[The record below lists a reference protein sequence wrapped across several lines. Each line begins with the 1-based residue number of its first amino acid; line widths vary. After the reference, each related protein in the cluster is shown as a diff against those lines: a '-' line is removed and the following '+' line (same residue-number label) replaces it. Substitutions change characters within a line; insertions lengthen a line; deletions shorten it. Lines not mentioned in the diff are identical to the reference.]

1 MYTVL
6 ERVEAQITK
15 DRSIFIAILFHVTSI
30 ENVKQYLE
38 AAREDFPKAKHY
50 CYAYVID
57 DKEKCSDDGEPSK
70 TAGRPLLELLKKKNL
85 NETLIVVVRYFG
97 GVLLGASR
105 LMSTYIEAGV
115 NVIDHADIVEIA
127 ERYIYHASLTYS
139 EFDTLKRLIKRE
151 DFSLENLIYGDK
163 IDVDILCREDDASKL
178 TEWFPNCPIEV
189 IGKNRTYRR

>member
-1 MYTVL
+1 MNTVL

-15 DRSIFIAILFHVTSI
+15 DRSIFIAILFHVTST

-151 DFSLENLIYGDK
+151 DFGLENLIYGDK
-163 IDVDILCREDDASKL
+163 IDVDILCSEDDVSKF
-178 TEWFPNCPIEV
+178 TQWFPNCPIEV
-189 IGKNRTYRR
+189 IGKKRTYRR

>member
-6 ERVEAQITK
+6 EIVEDQITK

-189 IGKNRTYRR
+189 IGKKRTYRR

>member
-15 DRSIFIAILFHVTSI
+15 DRSIFIAILFHVTST

-178 TEWFPNCPIEV
+178 TQWFPNCPIEV
-189 IGKNRTYRR
+189 IGKKRTYRR

>member
-38 AAREDFPKAKHY
+38 SAREDFPKAKHY

-151 DFSLENLIYGDK
+151 DFGLENLIYGDK

-189 IGKNRTYRR
+189 IGKKRTYRR

>member
-38 AAREDFPKAKHY
+38 ASREDFPKAKHY

-189 IGKNRTYRR
+189 IGKKRTYRR

>member
-1 MYTVL
+1 MNTVL

-151 DFSLENLIYGDK
+151 DFGLENLIYGDK

-178 TEWFPNCPIEV
+178 TQWFPNCPIEV
-189 IGKNRTYRR
+189 IGKKRTYRR

>member
-1 MYTVL
+1 
-6 ERVEAQITK
+6 
-15 DRSIFIAILFHVTSI
+15 
-30 ENVKQYLE
+30 
-38 AAREDFPKAKHY
+38 
-50 CYAYVID
+50 
-57 DKEKCSDDGEPSK
+57 
-70 TAGRPLLELLKKKNL
+70 
-85 NETLIVVVRYFG
+85 
-97 GVLLGASR
+97 
-105 LMSTYIEAGV
+105 MSTYIEAGV

-189 IGKNRTYRR
+189 IGKKRTYRR

>member
-15 DRSIFIAILFHVTSI
+15 DRSIFIAILFHVTST

-38 AAREDFPKAKHY
+38 ASREDFPKAKHY

-189 IGKNRTYRR
+189 IGKKRTYRR

>member
-115 NVIDHADIVEIA
+115 NVVDHADIVEIA

-189 IGKNRTYRR
+189 IGKKRTYRR

>member
-6 ERVEAQITK
+6 ERVEAQIIK

-189 IGKNRTYRR
+189 IGKKRTYRR

>member
-1 MYTVL
+1 MNTVL

-127 ERYIYHASLTYS
+127 ERYVYHASLTYS

-189 IGKNRTYRR
+189 IGKKRTYRR

>member
-15 DRSIFIAILFHVTSI
+15 DRSIFIAILFHVASI

-189 IGKNRTYRR
+189 IGKKRTYRR

>member
-127 ERYIYHASLTYS
+127 ERYIYHASLSYS

-151 DFSLENLIYGDK
+151 DFGLENLIYGDK

-189 IGKNRTYRR
+189 IGKKRTYRR

>member
-30 ENVKQYLE
+30 ENVKQYLA

-163 IDVDILCREDDASKL
+163 IDVDILCKEDDASKL

-189 IGKNRTYRR
+189 IGKKRTYRR

>member
-115 NVIDHADIVEIA
+115 NVIDHADIVEIV

-189 IGKNRTYRR
+189 IGKKRTYRR

>member
-15 DRSIFIAILFHVTSI
+15 DRSIFIAILFHVTST

-151 DFSLENLIYGDK
+151 DFGLENLIYGDK

-189 IGKNRTYRR
+189 IGKKRTYRR

>member
-38 AAREDFPKAKHY
+38 ASREDFPKAKHY

-70 TAGRPLLELLKKKNL
+70 TAGRPLLELLKKNNL

-151 DFSLENLIYGDK
+151 DFGLENLIYGDK

-189 IGKNRTYRR
+189 IGKKRTYRR

>member
-15 DRSIFIAILFHVTSI
+15 DRSIFIAILFHVTST

-163 IDVDILCREDDASKL
+163 IDVDILCSEDDASKL

-189 IGKNRTYRR
+189 IGKKRTYRR

>member
-127 ERYIYHASLTYS
+127 ERYIYHASFTYS

-151 DFSLENLIYGDK
+151 DFGLENLIYGDK

-189 IGKNRTYRR
+189 IGKKRTYRR

>member
-139 EFDTLKRLIKRE
+139 EFNTLKRLIKRE

-189 IGKNRTYRR
+189 IGKKRTYRR

>member
-105 LMSTYIEAGV
+105 LMSTYIEVGV

-163 IDVDILCREDDASKL
+163 IDVDILCNEDDASKL

-189 IGKNRTYRR
+189 IGKKRTYRR

>member
-15 DRSIFIAILFHVTSI
+15 DRSIFIAILFHVTST

-189 IGKNRTYRR
+189 IGKKRTYRR

>member
-178 TEWFPNCPIEV
+178 TQWFPNCPIEV
-189 IGKNRTYRR
+189 IGKKRTYRR

>member
-15 DRSIFIAILFHVTSI
+15 DRSIFIAILFHVTST

-139 EFDTLKRLIKRE
+139 EFATLKR
-151 DFSLENLIYGDK
+151 
-163 IDVDILCREDDASKL
+163 
-178 TEWFPNCPIEV
+178 
-189 IGKNRTYRR
+189 

>member
-38 AAREDFPKAKHY
+38 AVREDFPKAKHY

-57 DKEKCSDDGEPSK
+57 DKEKCSVDGEPSK

-151 DFSLENLIYGDK
+151 DFGLENLIYGDK

-189 IGKNRTYRR
+189 IGKKRTYRR

>member
-151 DFSLENLIYGDK
+151 DFGLENLIYGDK

-189 IGKNRTYRR
+189 IGKKRTYRR

>member
-38 AAREDFPKAKHY
+38 ATREDFPKAKHS

-151 DFSLENLIYGDK
+151 DFGLENLIYGDK

-189 IGKNRTYRR
+189 IGKKRTYRR

>member
-38 AAREDFPKAKHY
+38 ASREDFPKAKHY

-163 IDVDILCREDDASKL
+163 IDVDILCKEDDASKL

-189 IGKNRTYRR
+189 IGKKRTYRR

>member
-163 IDVDILCREDDASKL
+163 IDVDILCKEDDASKL

-189 IGKNRTYRR
+189 IGKKRTYRR

>member
-38 AAREDFPKAKHY
+38 ASREDFPKAKHY

-189 IGKNRTYRR
+189 IGKKRIYRR

>member
-15 DRSIFIAILFHVTSI
+15 DRSIFIAILFHVTST

-178 TEWFPNCPIEV
+178 TEWFPSCPIEV
-189 IGKNRTYRR
+189 IGKKRTYRR

>member
-15 DRSIFIAILFHVTSI
+15 DRSIFIAILFHVTST

-151 DFSLENLIYGDK
+151 DFGLENLIYGDK
-163 IDVDILCREDDASKL
+163 IDVDILCSEDDVSKL
-178 TEWFPNCPIEV
+178 TQWFPNCPIEV
-189 IGKNRTYRR
+189 IGKKRTYRR

>member
-15 DRSIFIAILFHVTSI
+15 DRSIFIAILFHVTST

-38 AAREDFPKAKHY
+38 ASREDFPKAKHY

-105 LMSTYIEAGV
+105 LMSTYIEAGI

-151 DFSLENLIYGDK
+151 DFGLENLIYGDK

-178 TEWFPNCPIEV
+178 TQWFPNCPIEV
-189 IGKNRTYRR
+189 IGKKRTYRR

>member
-1 MYTVL
+1 MNTVL

-15 DRSIFIAILFHVTSI
+15 DRSIFIAILFHVTST

-151 DFSLENLIYGDK
+151 DFGLENLIYGDK
-163 IDVDILCREDDASKL
+163 IDVDILCSEDDVSKL
-178 TEWFPNCPIEV
+178 TQWFPNCPIEV
-189 IGKNRTYRR
+189 IGKKRTYRR

>member
-15 DRSIFIAILFHVTSI
+15 DRSIFIAILFHVTSL
-30 ENVKQYLE
+30 ENVKHYLE
-38 AAREDFPKAKHY
+38 ASREDFPKAKHY

-70 TAGRPLLELLKKKNL
+70 TAGRPLLELLKKNNL

-151 DFSLENLIYGDK
+151 DFGLENLIYGDK

-189 IGKNRTYRR
+189 IGKKRTYRR

>member
-1 MYTVL
+1 MNTVL

-15 DRSIFIAILFHVTSI
+15 DRSIFIAILFHVTST

-115 NVIDHADIVEIA
+115 NVIDHADIVEIV

-189 IGKNRTYRR
+189 IGKKRTYRR

>member
-189 IGKNRTYRR
+189 IGKKRTYRR

>member
-151 DFSLENLIYGDK
+151 DFGLENLIYGDK

-178 TEWFPNCPIEV
+178 TQWFPNCPIEV
-189 IGKNRTYRR
+189 IGKKRTYRR

>member
-127 ERYIYHASLTYS
+127 ERYIYHASFTYS
-139 EFDTLKRLIKRE
+139 EFYTLKRLIKRE

-189 IGKNRTYRR
+189 IGKKRTYRR

>member
-1 MYTVL
+1 MNTVL

-15 DRSIFIAILFHVTSI
+15 DRSIFIAILFHVTST

-151 DFSLENLIYGDK
+151 DFGLENLIYGDK

-189 IGKNRTYRR
+189 IGKKRTYRR